1 MGKADLHIHTTYSF
15 DGTASLGEVLRSAAG
30 AGLDV
35 IAITDHN
42 EIRGGLEAQEL
53 ATQYNLH
60 VIPGIEVSTREG
72 HLVALF
78 VERAIPAGLSLVET
92 LGMVAEQGGIGI
104 AAHPDQPASNSLS
117 LRSIQAAL
125 EHPLA
130 GQVLSGIEVCNM
142 NPTHSLFNKRS
153 ARAAASLSLARI
165 GSSDAHLADMV
176 GAGLTRFNGHT
187 PADLRHAIEAR
198 STRPEQVNQEWPIKV
213 FLRWAR
219 LYSYRNK
226 RASHPDQ
233 GLHPATGQPPAD
245 R

>member
-15 DGTASLGEVLRSAAG
+15 DGTASLREVLSSAEQ

-42 EIRGGLEAQEL
+42 EIRGGLEAQGL
-53 ATQYNLH
+53 AAAYPLQ
-60 VIPGIEVSTREG
+60 VIPGVEISTREG

-92 LGMVAEQGGIGI
+92 LLRVADQGGIGI
-104 AAHPDQPASNSLS
+104 AAHPDHPVSNSLS

-153 ARAAASLSLARI
+153 ARAAASLPLALI
-165 GSSDAHLADMV
+165 ASSDAHLADMV
-176 GAGLTRFNGHT
+176 GAGVTHFDGHT
-187 PADLRHAIEAR
+187 PADLRHAIETR
-198 STRPEQVNQEWPIKV
+198 STRPEQVNHEWPFKV

-219 LYSYRNK
+219 LYSRRNK
-226 RASHPDQ
+226 SASHPDQ
-233 GLHPATGQPPAD
+233 GLRPVSGQTPAD